1 MKKLELTNDVYFS
14 EQNNWKAGA
23 ILSVPFDIGD
33 LTYENIIK
41 AGDGKV
47 VSEQKLYVKEEK
59 KEKKEKSKKN

>member
-1 MKKLELTNDVYFS
+1 MKKIELVKDVYFN
-14 EQNNWKAGA
+14 EDNNWKAGA

-59 KEKKEKSKKN
+59 KEKKSKKN

>member
-1 MKKLELTNDVYFS
+1 MRKLELVNDVYFS
-14 EQNNWKAGA
+14 EENNWKAGA

-47 VSEQKLYVKEEK
+47 CQEVKEEK
-59 KEKKEKSKKN
+59 KEKKEKKVKSKKN